1 MANTTLANTT
11 WMDIGASMWNHVT
24 LMRHVPQVSEPDM
37 RKILAYVWELQYR
50 GPQGKPEDGKG
61 TFAQKGCSSCHGD
74 RAIGK
79 TVTPASLA
87 AIGWGEGRRMHQ
99 RMLEQ
104 GISWPQLSAQDIADV
119 VAYLNS
125 PSQK

>member
-1 MANTTLANTT
+1 MGPGRAVLDWRDVDDPSTLIYDMWSHAAP
-11 WMDIGASMWNHVT
+11 MD
-24 LMRHVPQVSEPDM
+24 
-37 RKILAYVWELQYR
+37 
-50 GPQGKPEDGKG
+50 
-61 TFAQKGCSSCHGD
+61 
-74 RAIGK
+74 
-79 TVTPASLA
+79 